1 MASVTAPAVE
11 GSIAPPPSVARAS
24 LQTLDEPVGTTILR
38 DLKRVAVKL
47 RHVVLPRVSQEET
60 QRELRD
66 WDLWGPLILCL
77 ALSMWVL
84 RKAEL

>member
-1 MASVTAPAVE
+1 MATAPAVE
-11 GSIAPPPSVARAS
+11 GSIAAPPAVARTS

-47 RHVVLPRVSQEET
+47 RYVVLPGSSQEDT
-60 QRELRD
+60 QRELQN

-77 ALSMWVL
+77 VLSM
-84 RKAEL
+84 